1 MQLLFFGLWWSS
13 WKKRITI
20 PTPKN
25 WLCGLFLLGWWVSG
39 HWPLLQPFRKKSLQP
54 FRCSRRVDIGRPSRQ
69 RTPGPE
75 LANGCTRWKNSSNL
89 TFLVS
94 ALQWRISSDKK
105 LILWLQVKAEMVL
118 GRLVQK
124 DGHLATDVDGN
135 PRKVR
140 LGQRQMQS

>member
-1 MQLLFFGLWWSS
+1 MGGDHFCSHLEKNHFNLSGAHVVWILGDLHVRGLLDQSWPMAVRGGEILLTLLFSS
-13 WKKRITI
+13 VE
-20 PTPKN
+20 N
-25 WLCGLFLLGWWVSG
+25 FL
-39 HWPLLQPFRKKSLQP
+39 
-54 FRCSRRVDIGRPSRQ
+54 
-69 RTPGPE
+69 T
-75 LANGCTRWKNSSNL
+75 
-89 TFLVS
+89 
-94 ALQWRISSDKK
+94 KK

>member
-1 MQLLFFGLWWSS
+1 ME
-13 WKKRITI
+13 
-20 PTPKN
+20 N
-25 WLCGLFLLGWWVSG
+25 FL
-39 HWPLLQPFRKKSLQP
+39 
-54 FRCSRRVDIGRPSRQ
+54 
-69 RTPGPE
+69 T
-75 LANGCTRWKNSSNL
+75 
-89 TFLVS
+89 
-94 ALQWRISSDKK
+94 KK